1 MKDRSYDEITQ
12 SHDAEVQTTQ
22 KAEKKT
28 ETYTFGGK
36 EYLRDV
42 TPPHQFKTPLELL
55 HYLWREYDCPA
66 AWGVWKEIW
75 SPAGSGRPKGLWREW
90 KGLRVEIHETD
101 AGHHEYQITNGED
114 IFAQSSRVFNRLP
127 EAVAASFYKWITVSE
142 TVPQEVADK
151 WWTEER
157 FPNLQVH
164 AQKMKEEEA
173 RDKPELD
180 AARAS
185 DAARKSERV
194 K

>member
-36 EYLRDV
+36 EYLREV

-75 SPAGSGRPKGLWREW
+75 SPAGSGRPKGFWREW

-114 IFAQSSRVFNRLP
+114 IFAQSSRVPSSRDSVCDEWQSDPDGRRHF
-127 EAVAASFYKWITVSE
+127 
-142 TVPQEVADK
+142 
-151 WWTEER
+151 
-157 FPNLQVH
+157 
-164 AQKMKEEEA
+164 AQWQRGRVFLFEP
-173 RDKPELD
+173 KP
-180 AARAS
+180 AG
-185 DAARKSERV
+185 
-194 K
+194 

>member
-36 EYLRDV
+36 EYLREV

-75 SPAGSGRPKGLWREW
+75 SPAGSGRPKGFWREW

-114 IFAQSSRVFNRLP
+114 IFAQSSRVD
-127 EAVAASFYKWITVSE
+127 AASAVR
-142 TVPQEVADK
+142 V
-151 WWTEER
+151 R
-157 FPNLQVH
+157 GLQRPRH
-164 AQKMKEEEA
+164 NHPRNHLHLRQQLPLLP
-173 RDKPELD
+173 RL
-180 AARAS
+180 
-185 DAARKSERV
+185 
-194 K
+194 